1 MRSPLAF
8 RPPTAM
14 TSSPPKSPRRVP
26 NQERARALV
35 AAILE
40 ASAHVLEVHGF
51 EGATTA
57 RIATKAGVSVGSL
70 YQYFGTKEAL
80 FDALTAE
87 LIERLMLAVA
97 PVVAAAEGTVEER
110 IERAL
115 DAGFRVIAPYPTVL
129 RQLAAATDTAFE
141 ARLSVLRVQAI
152 DLVGALLS
160 DSTSTLDSDQ
170 IEVRARVVVNASEG
184 IVLNLTRGDDSARIA
199 REASRMFARYCAA

>member
-1 MRSPLAF
+1 M
-8 RPPTAM
+8 
-14 TSSPPKSPRRVP
+14 
-26 NQERARALV
+26 LV

-57 RIATKAGVSVGSL
+57 RIAAKAGVSVGSL

-97 PVVAAAEGTVEER
+97 PVVAAPAGTVEDR

-129 RQLAAATDTAFE
+129 RQLAAATYTAFE
-141 ARLSVLRVQAI
+141 ARLSVLRLQAI
-152 DLVGALLS
+152 DLVGTLLS
-160 DSTSTLDSDQ
+160 DPTSSLDSH
-170 IEVRARVVVNASEG
+170 EVAVRARMVVNASEG

>member
-1 MRSPLAF
+1 
-8 RPPTAM
+8 
-14 TSSPPKSPRRVP
+14 VP
-26 NQERARALV
+26 NQERARVLV

-57 RIATKAGVSVGSL
+57 RIAQKAGVSVGSL

-97 PVVAAAEGTVEER
+97 PVVAAPDGTVEER

-141 ARLSVLRVQAI
+141 ARLSVLRRQAI
-152 DLVGALLS
+152 DLVGTLLS
-160 DSTSTLDSDQ
+160 DSTSTLDSDE
-170 IEVRARVVVNASEG
+170 IAVRARMVVNASEG

>member
-1 MRSPLAF
+1 MK
-8 RPPTAM
+8 
-14 TSSPPKSPRRVP
+14 SSPPKTPRRVP
-26 NQERARALV
+26 NQERARACSWRPSSRRPLTFSRST
-35 AAILE
+35 
-40 ASAHVLEVHGF
+40 ASR
-51 EGATTA
+51 GATTA
-57 RIATKAGVSVGSL
+57 RIAQKAGVSVGSL

-97 PVVAAAEGTVEER
+97 PVVAAPDGSVEER

>member
-1 MRSPLAF
+1 
-8 RPPTAM
+8 
-14 TSSPPKSPRRVP
+14 VP
-26 NQERARALV
+26 NQERARVLV

-57 RIATKAGVSVGSL
+57 RIAQKAGVSVGSL

-97 PVVAAAEGTVEER
+97 PVVAAPDGTVEER

-141 ARLSVLRVQAI
+141 ARLSVLRRPGHRPRGHAPLRLHEHARLRR
-152 DLVGALLS
+152 DRGP
-160 DSTSTLDSDQ
+160 
-170 IEVRARVVVNASEG
+170 RARG
-184 IVLNLTRGDDSARIA
+184 GQRQRGHRPEPHAWR
-199 REASRMFARYCAA
+199 

>member
-1 MRSPLAF
+1 M
-8 RPPTAM
+8 
-14 TSSPPKSPRRVP
+14 
-26 NQERARALV
+26 LV

-57 RIATKAGVSVGSL
+57 RIAKKAGVSVGSL

-97 PVVAAAEGTVEER
+97 PVVAAPEGSVEER
-110 IERAL
+110 IEQAL

-141 ARLSVLRVQAI
+141 ARLSVLRREAI
-152 DLVGALLS
+152 DLVGMLLS
-160 DSTSTLDSDQ
+160 DSASTLDPDE
-170 IEVRARVVVNASEG
+170 IAVRARVVVNASEG

>member
-1 MRSPLAF
+1 MK
-8 RPPTAM
+8 
-14 TSSPPKSPRRVP
+14 SSPPKTPRRVP
-26 NQERARALV
+26 NQERARVLV

-57 RIATKAGVSVGSL
+57 RIAAKAGVSVGSL

-97 PVVAAAEGTVEER
+97 PVVAAPAGTVEDR

-141 ARLSVLRVQAI
+141 ARLSVLRLQAI
-152 DLVGALLS
+152 DLVGTLLS
-160 DSTSTLDSDQ
+160 DSTSTLDSDE

>member
-1 MRSPLAF
+1 
-8 RPPTAM
+8 
-14 TSSPPKSPRRVP
+14 
-26 NQERARALV
+26 V

-57 RIATKAGVSVGSL
+57 RIAKKAGVSVGSL

-87 LIERLMLAVA
+87 LIERLMHAVA
-97 PVVAAAEGTVEER
+97 PVVAAPDGSVEER
-110 IERAL
+110 VERAL

-141 ARLSVLRVQAI
+141 ARLTGLRLEAI
-152 DLVGALLS
+152 ELMRTLLAE
-160 DSTSTLDSDQ
+160 STRPLDPG
-170 IEVRARVVVNASEG
+170 ETHLRARVVVNASEG
-184 IVLNLTRGDDSARIA
+184 IVLNLTRTDDSAAIA
-199 REASRMFARYCAA
+199 REAARMFARYCAA